1 MLSTAVLLAASMM
14 VGQSEGNAT
23 DFALLKEWANAFTG
37 DFIEETTTDIA
48 IEGVCEK
55 GDKYENCSSTEWI
68 QENVALVTKT
78 THKVKGKAVATGVA
92 LIGWDAVKGAI
103 VASYVDSLGSR
114 LNGTITKKGDQW
126 IVRTQGTA
134 GDGRKL
140 QTTESV
146 RIGDGG
152 KTYTY
157 RSSGRVGEDELPEK
171 TGEIKRV
178 SKEK

>member
-1 MLSTAVLLAASMM
+1 MLSTAVFLAASM
-14 VGQSEGNAT
+14 VGQAEASTTG
-23 DFALLKEWANAFTG
+23 FPLLKEWAEAFTG
-37 DFIEETTTDIA
+37 NFIDETTTDIA

-55 GDKYENCSSTEWI
+55 GDKYENCSSTEWV

-114 LNGTITKKGDQW
+114 LNSTITKKGDQW

-152 KTYTY
+152 KTFTY
-157 RSSGRVGEDELPEK
+157 RSSGRVGEEELPEK
-171 TGEIKRV
+171 TGEIKRLT
-178 SKEK
+178 KEK